1 MTDSPTPDHDSP
13 APEPAFQP
21 GGKLPPEIWVLVSA
35 AFVIALGFGIVA
47 PALPQFAREFG
58 VGYTAASAV
67 IMLLG
72 TIFAR
77 SRVIPVR
84 VVAAGEADAPP
95 ADGV

>member
-1 MTDSPTPDHDSP
+1 MKNIGAAIVSF
-13 APEPAFQP
+13 ARAVVEKLKNEPVA
-21 GGKLPPEIWVLVSA
+21 VANAVTS
-35 AFVIALGFGIVA
+35 VIAA
-47 PALPQFAREFG
+47 G
-58 VGYTAASAV
+58 VGLSLYDTGAAAEASAAASAV